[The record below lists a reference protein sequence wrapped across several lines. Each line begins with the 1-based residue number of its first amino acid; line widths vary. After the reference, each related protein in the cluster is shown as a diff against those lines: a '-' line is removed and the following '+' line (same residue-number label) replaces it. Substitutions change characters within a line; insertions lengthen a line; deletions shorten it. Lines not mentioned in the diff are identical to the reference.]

1 MKIFYAVQAT
11 GNGHISRAVE
21 LLPYLQQYGQ
31 VDVFLSGENCH
42 LPTTLPVKFKSKGV
56 SLFYGNRGGLNY
68 FKMWQKFSLARIWRE
83 AKSLPVEAYDI
94 VINDFECIT
103 SLACKFKNKPSIQ
116 FGHQAS
122 FRSPLSPRPKK
133 REFIGEWILKN
144 YATATSYFG
153 LHFNAYDIGIYN
165 PVIKADILAATPINK
180 GHVTVYLSHYSKK
193 VITQQL
199 HKAPG
204 IRFEVFTKEVKS
216 ETIENNIRFMP
227 ISNEGFTKSM
237 IESAGV
243 ITGAGFETPA
253 EALYLGKKL
262 ICLPIRGQYEQLC
275 NAAALEQ
282 LGVPVVKKIH
292 PTFFVDIA
300 KWYDLPAPTPLKLEH
315 STYQLVQKVIEQA
328 KALNPAQENNVANEN
343 LNSFAV

>member
-31 VDVFLSGENCH
+31 VDVFLSGENSH
-42 LPTTLPVKFKSKGV
+42 LPTSLPVKYKSRGV

-68 FKMWQKFSLARIWRE
+68 FKMWQKFSIKRIWKE
-83 AKSLPVEAYDI
+83 AKALPVEDYDI

-103 SLACKFKNKPSIQ
+103 SLTCKLKNKPSIQ

-122 FRSPLSPRPKK
+122 FKSNAAPRPQKK
-133 REFIGEWILKN
+133 EWIGEWILQN
-144 YATATSYFG
+144 YGTATAYFG
-153 LHFNAYDIGIYN
+153 LHFKAYDTGIFN
-165 PVIKADILAATPINK
+165 PVIKADIIAAKPANN

-193 VITQQL
+193 VITTQL

-204 IRFEVFTKEVKS
+204 IRFEVFTKEVKT
-216 ETIENNIRFMP
+216 ETIEKNIRFMP

-262 ICLPIRGQYEQLC
+262 MCLPIRGQYEQLC
-275 NAAALEQ
+275 NAAALEK
-282 LGVPVVKKIH
+282 LGVPVVAKMH
-292 PTFFVDIA
+292 ATFFVDIA
-300 KWYDLPAPTPLKLEH
+300 KWYDLPAPTPLTLEY
-315 STYQLVQKVIEQA
+315 STYQLVQMVIEKA
-328 KALNPAQENNVANEN
+328 KALQPTKNQVDEMEGS
-343 LNSFAV
+343 NSFAL

>member
-1 MKIFYAVQAT
+1 M
-11 GNGHISRAVE
+11 
-21 LLPYLQQYGQ
+21 
-31 VDVFLSGENCH
+31 
-42 LPTTLPVKFKSKGV
+42 
-56 SLFYGNRGGLNY
+56 
-68 FKMWQKFSLARIWRE
+68 
-83 AKSLPVEAYDI
+83 
-94 VINDFECIT
+94 INDFECIT

-144 YATATSYFG
+144 YATASSYFG
-153 LHFNAYDIGIYN
+153 LHFNAYDKGIYN
-165 PVIKADILAATPINK
+165 PVIKADIIAAKPINN

-193 VITQQL
+193 VITNQL

-204 IRFEVFTKEVKS
+204 IRFEVFTKEVKT
-216 ETIENNIRFMP
+216 ETIEKNIRFMP

-262 ICLPIRGQYEQLC
+262 LCLPIRGQYEQLC

-282 LGVPVVKKIH
+282 LGVPVVAKMH
-292 PTFFVDIA
+292 ATFFVDIA
-300 KWYDLPAPTPLKLEH
+300 KWYDQPAPTPLTLEY
-315 STYQLVQKVIEQA
+315 STYQLVQMVIEKA
-328 KALNPAQENNVANEN
+328 KSLQPTKNQVDELEGS
-343 LNSFAV
+343 NSFAL